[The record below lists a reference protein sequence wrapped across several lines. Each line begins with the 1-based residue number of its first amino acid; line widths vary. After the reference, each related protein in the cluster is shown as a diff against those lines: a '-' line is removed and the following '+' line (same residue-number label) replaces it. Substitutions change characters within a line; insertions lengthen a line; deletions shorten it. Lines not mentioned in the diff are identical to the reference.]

1 MWLYLLPDEIQ
12 EKIYKEVYYSS
23 LREIEK
29 LKRCDICKKYDFKIK
44 NTCILCKSN
53 ICDHCWI
60 KYSVNYKKIMFY
72 KYKSYPFFNCKNC

>member
-29 LKRCDICKKYDFKIK
+29 LKRCDICKKYDFEIK
-44 NTCILCKSN
+44 
-53 ICDHCWI
+53 
-60 KYSVNYKKIMFY
+60 KYMHIM
-72 KYKSYPFFNCKNC
+72 